1 MFFRIFFDQ
10 FDSPSG
16 IGIMIDK
23 GKEHC
28 MYVGIMHYAAPP
40 VVGGVES
47 VICSHAHCISH
58 GGHTVRIFAGRGE
71 TTDARCPV
79 ELIPLIDSRHPKILS
94 VKASLDSGT
103 IPVDFNSLVDQVQ
116 HDIEAAISGIDILI
130 VHNIA
135 SLNKNLVLTAALY
148 QISQKPKMP
157 RFILWHHDLAWATPR
172 YQPELYEGYPW
183 DLLRTAWPG
192 VTQVVVSDERK
203 KEFCSLT
210 HISPD
215 AVHVIPAG
223 IDLQGFL
230 GLNKQ
235 VTNLCNQFDLFHA
248 APLLL
253 TPVRVTKRKNLE
265 LAIETTAHLREYL
278 PASQL
283 VITGPL
289 GAHNPANQEYLK
301 KLVSLRKMLGVVHSV
316 HLMAEHVPD
325 GLEMESV
332 AGFYRLADA
341 MLLPSREE
349 GFGIP
354 ILEAGIAMKP
364 VFCSNLPPLH
374 ALAGPWAKYFEPDD
388 KPGKIARM
396 IAQTLTES
404 PIYNLRINIRNAFTW
419 EAIYQTRIAPLLTK
433 VL

>member
-1 MFFRIFFDQ
+1 
-10 FDSPSG
+10 
-16 IGIMIDK
+16 
-23 GKEHC
+23 

-47 VICSHAHCISH
+47 VISSHAHCISR

-71 TTDARCPV
+71 TIDARCPV
-79 ELIPLIDSRHPKILS
+79 ELIPLIDSRHPRVLS
-94 VKASLDSGT
+94 NKAALDTG
-103 IPVDFNSLVDQVQ
+103 IVPDDFKPLVDQIQ
-116 HDIEAAISGIDILI
+116 HELERALAGVDVLI

-135 SLNKNLVLTAALY
+135 SLNKNLALTSALY
-148 QISQKPKMP
+148 NLSQKPDAP
-157 RFILWHHDLAWATPR
+157 RMILWHHDLAWTTPR

-203 KEFCSLT
+203 KEFSTLT
-210 HISPD
+210 RLSAD
-215 AVHVIPAG
+215 AIHVIPAG

-230 GLNKQ
+230 ALNQQ
-235 VTNLCNQFDLFHA
+235 VNTLCTQLDLFQA

-265 LAIETTAHLREYL
+265 LAMETTAHLREHL
-278 PASQL
+278 PAAQL

-289 GAHNPANQEYLK
+289 GAHNPANQDYLK
-301 KLVSLRKMLGVVHSV
+301 KLVSLRKMLGMVDSI
-316 HLMAEHVPD
+316 HLMAEHVPE

-354 ILEAGIAMKP
+354 ILEAGMAKIP
-364 VFCSNLPPLH
+364 IFCSDLPPLR
-374 ALAGPWAKYFEPDD
+374 ALAGPWAKYFDPDD
-388 KPGKIARM
+388 KPGKIARL
-396 IAQTLTES
+396 IAATLTEN
-404 PIYNLRINIRNAFTW
+404 PAYNLRINIRNAFTW
-419 EAIYQTRIAPLLTK
+419 EAIYQTRIAPLLNK

>member
-1 MFFRIFFDQ
+1 
-10 FDSPSG
+10 
-16 IGIMIDK
+16 
-23 GKEHC
+23 

-47 VICSHAHCISH
+47 VISSHARCISR

-71 TTDARCPV
+71 TVDARCPV
-79 ELIPLIDSRHPKILS
+79 ELIPLIDSRHPRVLS
-94 VKASLDSGT
+94 NKAALDTGI
-103 IPVDFNSLVDQVQ
+103 IPDDFNPLVNQIQLELERALTGVDV
-116 HDIEAAISGIDILI
+116 LI

-135 SLNKNLVLTAALY
+135 SLNKNLALTSALY
-148 QISQKPKMP
+148 NLSQKPDSP
-157 RFILWHHDLAWATPR
+157 RMILWHHDLAWTTPR

-203 KEFCSLT
+203 KEYSSLT
-210 HISPD
+210 RLSAD
-215 AVHVIPAG
+215 AIHVIPAG

-230 GLNKQ
+230 ALNQQ
-235 VTNLCNQFDLFHA
+235 VNTLCTQLDLFQA

-265 LAIETTAHLREYL
+265 LAMETTAHLREHL
-278 PASQL
+278 PAAQL

-289 GAHNPANQEYLK
+289 GAHNPANQDYLK
-301 KLVSLRKMLGVVHSV
+301 KLVSLRKMLGMVDSI
-316 HLMAEHVPD
+316 HLMAEHVPE

-354 ILEAGIAMKP
+354 ILEAGMAKIP
-364 VFCSNLPPLH
+364 IFCSDLPPLR
-374 ALAGPWAKYFEPDD
+374 ALAGPWAKYFDPDD
-388 KPGKIARM
+388 KPGKIARL
-396 IAQTLTES
+396 IAATLTEN
-404 PIYNLRINIRNAFTW
+404 PAYNLRINIRNAFTW
-419 EAIYQTRIAPLLTK
+419 EAIYQTRIAPLLNK
-433 VL
+433 VH

>member
-1 MFFRIFFDQ
+1 
-10 FDSPSG
+10 
-16 IGIMIDK
+16 
-23 GKEHC
+23 

-47 VICSHAHCISH
+47 VIQSHAQCISR

-71 TTDARCPV
+71 TIDARYPV
-79 ELIPLIDSRHPKILS
+79 EQIPLLDSRHPRVLQ

-103 IPVDFNSLVDQVQ
+103 VPDDFNPLVEQ
-116 HDIEAAISGIDILI
+116 IEHELDRALTGVDILI

-135 SLNKNLVLTAALY
+135 SLNKNLALTTALFNL
-148 QISQKPKMP
+148 SRKPDFP
-157 RFILWHHDLAWATPR
+157 HVILWHHDLAWTTPR
-172 YQPELYEGYPW
+172 YQPELYEGHPW

-192 VTQVVVSDERK
+192 VTQVVVSEERR
-203 KEFCSLT
+203 KEFATLT
-210 HISPD
+210 RISPD
-215 AVHVIPAG
+215 SIKVIPAG

-230 GLNKQ
+230 ALNKQ
-235 VTNLCNQFDLFHA
+235 VHTLATQLDLYHA

-265 LAIETTAHLREYL
+265 LAMETTAHLREHL
-278 PASQL
+278 PAAQL

-289 GAHNPANQEYLK
+289 GAHNPANLDYLK
-301 KLVSLRKMLGVVHSV
+301 KLVSLRKMLGMEGAI

-325 GLEMESV
+325 GLETESV

-354 ILEAGIAMKP
+354 ILEAGMAMKP
-364 VFCSNLPPLH
+364 IFCSDLPPLR
-374 ALAGPWAKYFEPDD
+374 ALAGPWAKYFDPDE

-396 IAQTLTES
+396 ITQALTES
-404 PIYNLRINIRNAFTW
+404 ATYNLRINIRNSYTW
-419 EAIYQTRIAPLLTK
+419 EAIYQTRIAPLLNK
-433 VL
+433 AN